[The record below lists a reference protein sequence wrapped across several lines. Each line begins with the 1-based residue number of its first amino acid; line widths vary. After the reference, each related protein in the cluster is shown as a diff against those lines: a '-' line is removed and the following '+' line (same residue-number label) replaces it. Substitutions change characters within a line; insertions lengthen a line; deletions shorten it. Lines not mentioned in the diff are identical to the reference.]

1 LEKSFFLKIRH
12 NKIEKKIIKS
22 LASFFAVTFCGQ
34 ALGWIWNMMKRGEDL
49 WKDRF

>member
-34 ALGWIWNMMKRGEDL
+34 ALGWKRGEDL